1 MEICAR
7 SAMHCIHTNAK
18 RHTIRFVF
26 CRIVTRIGSDVVTTL
41 SIRPLREIVRHANST
56 FYDSAERARE
66 RGNFTV
72 AICQVTY
79 LHGLLRV
86 VASNASRSLPR
97 LLTGSRTLLAL
108 AQQVA
113 FCARPTSHAS
123 SDSECLQTTIAH
135 SFVTHRVEFMASR
148 NLSNSLSLSL
158 SSPLLL
164 FSSQPQSI
172 TIMQFFC
179 RRTNVT
185 EFACGLPPSD
195 HSRDL
200 RRRTWHFGEPTAHDE
215 QKVTAK
221 GASWVA
227 FE

>member
-1 MEICAR
+1 
-7 SAMHCIHTNAK
+7 MHPPPPRDCQ
-18 RHTIRFVF
+18 
-26 CRIVTRIGSDVVTTL
+26 
-41 SIRPLREIVRHANST
+41 ANST
-56 FYDSAERARE
+56 FYDSAERERE

-158 SSPLLL
+158 LSPPPLLL
-164 FSSQPQSI
+164 STSI
-172 TIMQFFC
+172 HHHYAVLLSPHERDRVCM
-179 RRTNVT
+179 RPPS
-185 EFACGLPPSD
+185 LPPSLP

-215 QKVTAK
+215 QKVTEK